1 MAGTHVWRAPRML
14 AETSRRSSRSRRVGA
29 RLWALLNAPGLLQG
43 TAAGA
48 DNAACVEDDR
58 RRLAAAP
65 RGY

>member
-29 RLWALLNAPGLLQG
+29 RLWTLLNAPGLLQG
-43 TAAGA
+43 SAAGA
-48 DNAACVEDDR
+48 DSAAWMEDDR
-58 RRLAAAP
+58 RRFAAAP